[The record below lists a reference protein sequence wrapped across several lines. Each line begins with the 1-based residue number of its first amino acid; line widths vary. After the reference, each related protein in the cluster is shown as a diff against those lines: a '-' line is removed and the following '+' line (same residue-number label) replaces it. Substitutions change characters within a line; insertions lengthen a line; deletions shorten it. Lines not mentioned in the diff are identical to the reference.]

1 MAVIRGSQTMIWR
14 ARSNHTR
21 PGGTRSG
28 SDGPSRL
35 DPPYP
40 ITGITT
46 TPGELWGIKFSDA
59 KILPEIW
66 SLSIFYLGGKFQ
78 RLSVRLF
85 HSSHMPY
92 LPHNIRRKLCPLCP
106 VDPMLADETN
116 VRQWNTD
123 VGQITCNKNICW
135 LKTRGLATEFYCDY
149 VWCLNYPLVN

>member
-1 MAVIRGSQTMIWR
+1 MIWR

-21 PGGTRSG
+21 TGGARSG

-35 DPPYP
+35 DPPHP
-40 ITGITT
+40 KKLG
-46 TPGELWGIKFSDA
+46 PGELWGCKVLWCTNSTQDM
-59 KILPEIW
+59 
-66 SLSIFYLGGKFQ
+66 IFIYLYFGGQFQ

-92 LPHNIRRKLCPLCP
+92 LPHNIRRKLCLLCP

-135 LKTRGLATEFYCDY
+135 LKSGGNRILLRL
-149 VWCLNYPLVN
+149 CLMSKLPSGNLT

>member
-1 MAVIRGSQTMIWR
+1 MVWR

-21 PGGTRSG
+21 PVPDRVAM
-28 SDGPSRL
+28 
-35 DPPYP
+35 DPAGWTHQIRKNWDYNYP
-40 ITGITT
+40 RRTLGCKV
-46 TPGELWGIKFSDA
+46 LWCTNSTQDIPRYDLY
-59 KILPEIW
+59 IYL
-66 SLSIFYLGGKFQ
+66 YLGGKFQ

-92 LPHNIRRKLCPLCP
+92 PPHNIRRKLCPLCP

-135 LKTRGLATEFYCDY
+135 LKSGAWQQNSIAIMFD
-149 VWCLNYPLVN
+149 V